1 MKGKQMAC
9 VIATGILVLG
19 SSVVL
24 TKDSISEEKVIE
36 TAGMVTQNAEG
47 SASRDQNVMEVC
59 SREEKQEIEDLIG
72 QYYEWMADG
81 NAEAIRQIT
90 PVVSEAFQKE
100 IESNHKFVE
109 AYQNL
114 KIHMRK
120 AKIRTGYA
128 VFVEYEMKIRGI
140 DTPVPG
146 LGDLYVCQRQD
157 GTYWICNSLYDED
170 AKAVLAEAAKDG
182 EVKKGKR
189 EGQDSWECPDRSGKI
204 RWKMRGTP
212 AECQH
217 NTRQSV
223 VF

>member
-19 SSVVL
+19 SAVVL

-36 TAGMVTQNAEG
+36 TAGMVTQNADG
-47 SASRDQNVMEVC
+47 SASR
-59 SREEKQEIEDLIG
+59 DLIG

-81 NAEAIRQIT
+81 DVEAIRQIT

-109 AYQNL
+109 TYQNL

-146 LGDLYVCQRQD
+146 LGDLYACQRQD

-182 EVKKGKR
+182 EVKMLVESVEAKFEKAKEKDKILGSALTDLEKSVGK
-189 EGQDSWECPDRSGKI
+189 
-204 RWKMRGTP
+204 
-212 AECQH
+212 
-217 NTRQSV
+217 
-223 VF
+223 

>member
-19 SSVVL
+19 SAVVL

-36 TAGMVTQNAEG
+36 TAGMVTQNADG
-47 SASRDQNVMEVC
+47 SASRDQNVMEAC

-81 NAEAIRQIT
+81 NVEAIRQIT

-109 AYQNL
+109 TYQNL

-157 GTYWICNSLYDED
+157 GTYWICNSLYDKD

-182 EVKKGKR
+182 EVKMLVESVEAKFEKAKEKDKILGGALTDLEKSVGK
-189 EGQDSWECPDRSGKI
+189 
-204 RWKMRGTP
+204 
-212 AECQH
+212 
-217 NTRQSV
+217 
-223 VF
+223 